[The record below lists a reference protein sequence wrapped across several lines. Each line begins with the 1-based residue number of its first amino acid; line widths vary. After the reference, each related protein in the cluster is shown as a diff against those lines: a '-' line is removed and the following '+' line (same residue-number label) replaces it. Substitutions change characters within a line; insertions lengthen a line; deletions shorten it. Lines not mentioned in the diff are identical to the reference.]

1 MNRIDRKKNEFNVD
15 DEVYIIENNRNVRK
29 VTIIKTIRDF
39 FTVRFNDTA
48 GAITLRVSRLYGTRN
63 QAEQSLPNKPT
74 FSNRQ
79 EGPRPPHNVWM

>member
-29 VTIIKTIRDF
+29 VTIIKISRDF
-39 FTVRFNDTA
+39 CTVRFNDTA